1 MWWFEFIVKYLGEA
15 VLAEVVSSVMDM
27 VPAVV
32 AVVNPGAGEA
42 RRGRRISKRSWL
54 GRLGC
59 FRDWC
64 SWNCWYRC
72 HDDHGM
78 GSQPCA

>member
-1 MWWFEFIVKYLGEA
+1 MDMGVWWFEFIVKYLGEA

-42 RRGRRISKRSWL
+42 PP
-54 GRLGC
+54 
-59 FRDWC
+59 
-64 SWNCWYRC
+64 
-72 HDDHGM
+72 
-78 GSQPCA
+78 GSQDFEKISGWGGEEMYRQMKRNFRAEEILCMIL